1 MDPFKKI
8 FMDRIKDQFV
18 QGWQSY
24 IKQSRKCVLYKNV
37 KEDFMLERYL
47 CEIPWKFSKYI
58 LKLRLCNHKLAI
70 ETGRYY
76 NIERNDRKCDKC
88 SMDLL
93 GDEFHLFF

>member
-1 MDPFKKI
+1 
-8 FMDRIKDQFV
+8 MDRTKDQFV

-24 IKQSRKCVLYKNV
+24 SKQSRKCVLYKNV
-37 KEDFMLERYL
+37 NENMKEDFNLERYL
-47 CEIPWKFSKYI
+47 CEIPGKFSKYI
-58 LKLRLCNHKLAI
+58 LKLRLCNHKLSI

-76 NIERNDRKCDKC
+76 NIVRNDRRCDKC